1 MIKTLLTADRSE
13 RDSFSIPRSVQESIP
28 VKRVYRDGVWLAGR
42 KHSRTWRLGD
52 VNYQSA
58 SEEDQRAI
66 FLAYCGVIN
75 SLPTDATAKIT
86 LFNPPVGASADGG
99 GENCPSILAETGR
112 RSAHCAASSGCASR
126 RALRR

>member
-86 LFNPPVGASADGG
+86 LFN
-99 GENCPSILAETGR
+99 R
-112 RSAHCAASSGCASR
+112 RLDPQL
-126 RALRR
+126 LRKTVLMKERGDRLDL